1 MRLGFLFSCLSVLT
15 WGLTDGFES
24 KNGEDLTDNGLIP
37 PEPPKT
43 YPYYV
48 SSSVPA
54 LHDKLYREIINILLD
69 EGVFFNN
76 DSSRSQPPFKFRTP
90 EEIKSLIDLSLPEER
105 VDEAA
110 LIEIVKKVIQY
121 SPHVSHP
128 FKVDRH
134 GAGLDPYGLIGD
146 WMGTVMSGP
155 VLTYLLAP
163 VYTLME
169 YEVERKVREL
179 INYPDGKGDGM
190 ITPGAGMGNGY
201 VIQMALQRKFL
212 NFKQKGFIQ
221 AGSPKGPRPII
232 FISEDASF
240 AYEKYC
246 IWEGLGLTGCSRVQT
261 DENGRM
267 DLNALNTAI
276 SDSKKQD
283 YVPTMIVGT
292 AGTPVLGAIDN
303 LESLAVIAKREK
315 MWFHV
320 DGQLAGATI
329 LSPHY
334 KNRLKGVERS
344 DSFLWSV
351 DKGLSAPFVS
361 TILVTKEERIMK
373 KTFSFNSDL
382 LFIPSPL
389 YNNSKWDNGD
399 NTMQTTRRPD
409 IIKIW
414 FLWKAKG
421 TERLARH
428 VDYTY
433 TMTDFAVSQLKRRP
447 NKFKLILQNFESN
460 QVAFYFKSE
469 QCPYIW
475 SAPTSQEDCIKQ
487 KKITETIR
495 ENLLKKGKM
504 TISVNTIPSKS
515 RAPVFVM
522 SLANSAI
529 TRDDVIYMI
538 DLIEEEGSSQPK
550 LWIPQTEKRFFWP
563 FWRRTTTPK
572 PAGATPL
579 PSSLKIPKAPQTY
592 SDFVSAPIE
601 SLHKNFFT
609 DFFEAVLEKGTYFQ
623 NSRKNETPAHF
634 ESPEDLLKKF
644 DFSLSSPSGTMKEN
658 EAALLEIFNRII
670 KYSVHLGHPYDNYQ
684 FNMVLDPYTIMGDYI
699 IAAVNSPMLT
709 YEDNPIFTLMEDEL
723 AKAVRKQVGYPEQG
737 DGLVLPGGSAANQV
751 AMMLALLTKETKAK
765 ESGNSEANTTLVA
778 FLSIAAHYS
787 TNKGAFFS
795 GIGQENAVYVAQD
808 ESGKMSVADL
818 REKVAEAKAA
828 NKTPFLVVA
837 TAGTTT
843 LGAFD
848 PLNEIA
854 DVCRDN
860 KMWLHVDGAYGGS
873 SILSSNAIRK
883 ARQFTGIERSD
894 SFNFNPHKSFGAAQD
909 ASFFVTRHK
918 GILRKVAP
926 PISEQEFNNKQLYDS
941 SVYDTGFY
949 QPFPDR
955 RSQVFKTWFLW
966 KAKGLQGLGAHID
979 AGYTLIDQVYEYLQ
993 MNSDRF
999 ILVHPKT
1006 PPECTTVNFY
1016 YVPERLRANA
1026 TTMRND
1032 PDFIQLLQPVQR
1044 QILNDVVISN
1054 RLTISYKPAGDI
1066 PACLILST
1074 YNSAS
1079 TLADMVYMLK
1089 LIDHYGKNL

>member
-1 MRLGFLFSCLSVLT
+1 
-15 WGLTDGFES
+15 
-24 KNGEDLTDNGLIP
+24 
-37 PEPPKT
+37 
-43 YPYYV
+43 
-48 SSSVPA
+48 
-54 LHDKLYREIINILLD
+54 
-69 EGVFFNN
+69 
-76 DSSRSQPPFKFRTP
+76 
-90 EEIKSLIDLSLPEER
+90 
-105 VDEAA
+105 
-110 LIEIVKKVIQY
+110 
-121 SPHVSHP
+121 
-128 FKVDRH
+128 
-134 GAGLDPYGLIGD
+134 
-146 WMGTVMSGP
+146 
-155 VLTYLLAP
+155 
-163 VYTLME
+163 
-169 YEVERKVREL
+169 
-179 INYPDGKGDGM
+179 M

-201 VIQMALQRKFL
+201 VIQMALQRRFP

-221 AGSPKGPRPII
+221 AGTPKGRRPII

-261 DENGRM
+261 DANGRM
-267 DLNALNTAI
+267 HLGALNTAI
-276 SDSKKQD
+276 SDSKRRG
-283 YVPTMIVGT
+283 YVPTMVVGT
-292 AGTPVLGAIDN
+292 AGTPVLGAIDF
-303 LESLAVIAKREK
+303 LESLAVIAEREK

-320 DGQLAGATI
+320 DGQLAGSAI
-329 LSPHY
+329 LSPLH

-344 DSFLWSV
+344 DSFLWSA
-351 DKGLSAPFVS
+351 DKGLSAPFVT
-361 TILVTKEERIMK
+361 TILVTREENIIRK
-373 KTFSFNSDL
+373 SFSFNSDL
-382 LFIPSPL
+382 LFVPSPL

-399 NTMQTTRRPD
+399 NTMQTSRRPD
-409 IIKIW
+409 IIKLW
-414 FLWKAKG
+414 FMWKAKG
-421 TERLARH
+421 QERLGRH

-433 TMTDFAVSQLKRRP
+433 AMKDFAVSQLKGRP
-447 NKFKLILQNFESN
+447 NFKLILQNFESN
-460 QVAFYFKSE
+460 LVAFYFKPQ

-475 SAPTSQEDCIKQ
+475 YFPNSQEDCIKQ
-487 KKITETIR
+487 KKITESIR
-495 ENLLKKGKM
+495 ENLLKQGKM

-515 RAPVFVM
+515 RVPVFVM

-538 DLIEEEGSSQPK
+538 DLIEKEGNSQAK
-550 LWIPQTEKRFFWP
+550 LLMPEKETIKSGIFWP
-563 FWRRTTTPK
+563 IWRPTTPK
-572 PAGATPL
+572 PAAATP
-579 PSSLKIPKAPQTY
+579 SNKIPKAPQTY

-601 SLHKNFFT
+601 SLHKTFFT
-609 DFFEAVLEKGTYFQ
+609 DFFDAVLENGTYFQ

-634 ESPEDLLKKF
+634 ETPEDLLKKF

-658 EAALLEIFNRII
+658 EAALLEIFSSII
-670 KYSVHLGHPYDNYQ
+670 KYSVHLGHPYDNNQ
-684 FNMVLDPYTIMGDYI
+684 FVMALDPYTIMGDYI

-723 AKAVRKQVGYPEQG
+723 AKAVRKQLGYPEQG
-737 DGLVLPGGSAANQV
+737 DGLVLPGGSASNEYAV
-751 AMMLALLTKETKAK
+751 MLAYLTKETKAK
-765 ESGNSEANTTLVA
+765 ESGYSETNTTLVA

-795 GIGQENAVYVAQD
+795 GIGLERAVYVAQD
-808 ESGKMSVADL
+808 ESGKMSVSDL
-818 REKVAEAKAA
+818 RKKVAEAKAA

-848 PLNEIA
+848 PINEIA

-860 KMWLHVDGAYGGS
+860 KMWLHVDGSYGGA
-873 SILSSNAIRK
+873 SIFSSNATRK
-883 ARQFTGIERSD
+883 ARQFTGIERTD
-894 SFNFNPHKSFGAAQD
+894 SFNFNTHKAFGAVQD
-909 ASFFVTRHK
+909 ASIFVTRHK

-941 SVYDTGFY
+941 SVYDTAVY

-955 RSQVFKTWFLW
+955 RGQVFKMWFLW

-979 AGYTLIDQVYEYLQ
+979 AGYTLVDQVYEYLQ

-1032 PDFIQLLQPVQR
+1032 PAFIQLLEPVQR
-1044 QILNDVVISN
+1044 QILKDVVSSN

-1074 YNSAS
+1074 YNTAL
-1079 TLADMVYMLK
+1079 TFADMVYMFNI
-1089 LIDHYGKNL
+1089 IDHYGKNL